1 MGTMKTFPTLAV
13 LLLLLGGA
21 PLMAGDPATQGS
33 AREGTRVS
41 AMAAALQASTVA
53 VKSMDFNSDGSLT
66 ARGSIKMNSPVSSE
80 PMVGSFETTFSW
92 QAASPGTALAATSP
106 SMRRPLFICDSVKK
120 ICGCRGES
128 DCASLLKN
136 QDTVCSGPVIFV
148 MPDEG
153 VCTFNVK

>member
-1 MGTMKTFPTLAV
+1 MHPELTPFYNHWICLAIGDDRQKGKEIGMGTMKTFPTLAV

-66 ARGSIKMNSPVSSE
+66 ARGSIKMNS
-80 PMVGSFETTFSW
+80 
-92 QAASPGTALAATSP
+92 
-106 SMRRPLFICDSVKK
+106 
-120 ICGCRGES
+120 
-128 DCASLLKN
+128 
-136 QDTVCSGPVIFV
+136 
-148 MPDEG
+148 
-153 VCTFNVK
+153 